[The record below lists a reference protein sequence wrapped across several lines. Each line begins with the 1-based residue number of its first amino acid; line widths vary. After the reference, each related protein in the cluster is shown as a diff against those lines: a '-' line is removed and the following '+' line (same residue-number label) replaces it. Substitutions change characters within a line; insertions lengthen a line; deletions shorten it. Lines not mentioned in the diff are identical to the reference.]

1 MLRSKRNTAGF
12 TLIELLVVIAI
23 IAILASILFPVFA
36 RARENARRTSCLS
49 NLKQVGLGL
58 MMYVQDY
65 DEKYP
70 MQFYFSSFGSAA
82 NNATPVAGTYLQT
95 TPGTPG
101 AKFQIG
107 DTSHGVLGHYITWM
121 DLTFPYVKSVQI
133 FKCPSSTDAEYYPDY
148 MLSAAFG
155 GMRKSVYGV
164 TSGPTSMA
172 AIERASTTVMLWET
186 AQSSNGVTY
195 EPKYGYLGSGGNIP
209 RWPESHKMHLEGMN
223 LVFGDGHAKWMS
235 YQSIAAETGPYV
247 AGNCNLSAPTSIPS
261 CSKFFNPFRP

>member
-1 MLRSKRNTAGF
+1 MMNQLKPKRTAF

-49 NLKQVGLGL
+49 NLKQIGLGI
-58 MMYVQDY
+58 MMYTQDY

-70 MQFYFSSFGSAA
+70 MQFYNTSYSNS
-82 NNATPVAGTYLQT
+82 ATPVAGRYLQT
-95 TPGTPG
+95 QAGMPG
-101 AKFQIG
+101 AHFQIG
-107 DTSHGVLGHYITWM
+107 DTSHGVLGHFITWM
-121 DLTFPYVKSVQI
+121 DLTFPYVKSIQI

-155 GMRKSVYGV
+155 GMRKSIYGV
-164 TSGPTSMA
+164 TSSSTSMA

-186 AQSSNGVTY
+186 AQSTNGVTY
-195 EPKYGYLGSGGNIP
+195 EPRYGYLGSGGNIP

-235 YQSIAAETGPYV
+235 YQSIAAQTGPYISGSCV
-247 AGNCNLSAPTSIPS
+247 LSAPTSIPS
-261 CSKFFNPFRP
+261 CSKFFNPFIP